1 MKLHQEDPRL
11 TAYLLGELSPK
22 EAEAVESATATDEA
36 VRAVLGDTS
45 RMCTDL
51 KALLGSDDGDHLL
64 PKHRE
69 NIRKA
74 AKVAASQGKIEQ
86 LKSHRQ
92 VRKVW
97 QIPLAAAAVIGGGIF
112 LLTLISSPKRGGT
125 KPVATK
131 TDTRNSDN
139 TGIEAVPSDGN
150 VMLLPLEAGKRSL
163 SLITN
168 AVRIDDRMPTQQDVR
183 IEELLNAF
191 PLKAKGTAAL
201 WKGCSLAAEILPCP
215 WRPSGNLI
223 FVSLQGARDGDRKLS
238 IELQTDGNST
248 SNHRLLGYSIGAGD
262 MNVAAAVT
270 TIPAGESVVLVIEAV
285 ANRKGLGTLTWTVD
299 GAGAPPMDLV
309 FNPEK
314 EPSDDASFATL
325 ICGFGLWLRGEG
337 KPTIDDLLVLAL
349 AREAAAGN
357 LVADRYDFITLVD
370 QAVKLSE

>member
-349 AREAAAGN
+349 AREAAAEN